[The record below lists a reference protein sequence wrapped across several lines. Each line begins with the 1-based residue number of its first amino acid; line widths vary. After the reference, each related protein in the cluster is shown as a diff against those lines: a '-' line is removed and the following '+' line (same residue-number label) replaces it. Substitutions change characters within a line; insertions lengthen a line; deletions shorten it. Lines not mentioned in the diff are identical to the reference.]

1 LEARIANYEDAWA
14 QATSDERR
22 ASLEATIT
30 ASRETLNRHID
41 EKRAI
46 EEANRG
52 DTSTANAT
60 TDSHLLDTLIAIQA
74 EQGQIRS
81 LLLARRRIRTLQRGS
96 SHVPTPEDATPLP
109 PVTGFPMRTMMSE
122 ANRYGRLFRA
132 HACHFNSDINV
143 VWTRVCFSVKYKG
156 NDVFRCPS
164 YPKDI
169 KNAYA
174 LLRLVDCNIN
184 DFLGFLSENNEV
196 VPNVFEDPT
205 PPRLSDVSVEDV

>member
-1 LEARIANYEDAWA
+1 M
-14 QATSDERR
+14 
-22 ASLEATIT
+22 
-30 ASRETLNRHID
+30 
-41 EKRAI
+41 
-46 EEANRG
+46 
-52 DTSTANAT
+52 
-60 TDSHLLDTLIAIQA
+60 QA

-81 LLLARRRIRTLQRGS
+81 LLLARKRIRTLQRGS
-96 SHVPTPEDATPLP
+96 SHLPTPEDATPLS
-109 PVTGFPMRTMMSE
+109 PVIGIPVRTRMSE

-132 HACHFNSDINV
+132 HASHFNSDIDV
-143 VWTRVCFSVKYKG
+143 IWSRLSFMVKYRG
-156 NDVFRCPS
+156 DEVFRCPS

-184 DFLGFLSENNEV
+184 DFLRFLSENNEV